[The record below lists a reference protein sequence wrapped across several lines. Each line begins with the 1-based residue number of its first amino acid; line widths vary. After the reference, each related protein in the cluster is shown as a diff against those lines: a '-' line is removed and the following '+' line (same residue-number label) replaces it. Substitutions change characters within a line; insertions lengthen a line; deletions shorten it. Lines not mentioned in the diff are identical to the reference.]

1 MEDNHI
7 SNKGFPK
14 TKVLRYIIPLVI
26 IGFVAGILLVKMT
39 TFENTLEVIQSM
51 QLWLVGL
58 AILAQIGSY
67 LGSGFILSAIM
78 RLGKSK
84 LSIGR
89 GALITMAA
97 ASIGLV
103 AGGWVSSS
111 AITYFWVSKNK
122 DAEDEA
128 ILTGILPGIYNIL
141 MLISVTI
148 IGMLFLLINHEL
160 SQSQIITYSLLLGF
174 ILLIVII
181 TLFVLKNQ
189 NRVERLTTWFIKLI
203 NRFLKHKRDIA
214 TYHEK
219 IEKFYNRIK
228 HLTLKD
234 WVLPGLGSIANIVF
248 DMLTL
253 FLCFRASGHPVKLSV
268 LISGYSLAFLIGKVA
283 FFIPGGIG
291 VVEGGMTAI
300 FTSLGIAS
308 HFSVVAVLSYRLM
321 SFWLPILLGFL
332 VTIYL
337 QRTSDK
343 KTELGEASS

>member
-148 IGMLFLLINHEL
+148 IAMLFLLINHEL

-203 NRFLKHKRDIA
+203 NRFLNFIR
-214 TYHEK
+214 
-219 IEKFYNRIK
+219 N
-228 HLTLKD
+228 
-234 WVLPGLGSIANIVF
+234 
-248 DMLTL
+248 
-253 FLCFRASGHPVKLSV
+253 FLL
-268 LISGYSLAFLIGKVA
+268 
-283 FFIPGGIG
+283 
-291 VVEGGMTAI
+291 VE
-300 FTSLGIAS
+300 
-308 HFSVVAVLSYRLM
+308 R
-321 SFWLPILLGFL
+321 ILLFDS
-332 VTIYL
+332 YY
-337 QRTSDK
+337 
-343 KTELGEASS
+343 